1 MGGSVSHE
9 KKGSMPDYVIKRDKE
24 GRVDQNKQHEAFS
37 KRQQLT
43 GNFTTKVSK
52 R

>member
-24 GRVDQNKQHEAFS
+24 GRVDQNKLDFYKTWGVFKA
-37 KRQQLT
+37 
-43 GNFTTKVSK
+43 TTANW
-52 R
+52 